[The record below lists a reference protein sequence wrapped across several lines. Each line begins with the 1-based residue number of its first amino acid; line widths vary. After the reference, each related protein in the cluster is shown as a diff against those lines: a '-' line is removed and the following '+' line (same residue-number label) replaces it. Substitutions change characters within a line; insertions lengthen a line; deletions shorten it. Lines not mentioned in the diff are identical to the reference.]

1 MLAIR
6 KGGVFPGRQFS
17 LDEEA
22 EDEDGDDTA
31 LLEKKVKA
39 AAMPE
44 AALRVCLKE
53 LRRYV
58 LVIWKETTFHSWLGT
73 RDFSLT
79 NACILD

>member
-17 LDEEA
+17 MDEEA

-31 LLEKKVKA
+31 MLEKKVKA
-39 AAMPE
+39 AAMSE

-53 LRRYV
+53 LKRYI
-58 LVIWKETTFHSWLGT
+58 LVIFLEETTFYS
-73 RDFSLT
+73 
-79 NACILD
+79 